1 MVRRQSLVAEL
12 PLLGRQVMEFFEWI
26 KLGYEKGFCSD
37 VACSTHDPLYT
48 HEEMEGFEQ
57 GDDPCLHMVRI
68 FSPGYVAYEPLEKS

>member
-1 MVRRQSLVAEL
+1 
-12 PLLGRQVMEFFEWI
+12 MEFFEWI

-68 FSPGYVAYEPLEKS
+68 FSPGYVAYEPLEKSQYHWTFFLLNVNQTYE